1 MQGIQEFFQKIAMR
15 SDLHQLFK
23 TLLIRY
29 LPDDAVVYDIGCGQK
44 PFGPFLKGKVKS
56 HIGVD
61 LADGFYKPEYVDL
74 IGTAYAVPAPDGC
87 ADAVISSQ
95 VIEHLETPLVAINET
110 HRLLKNGGIFF
121 LSFPF
126 LYPQHAQPRDFLR
139 YTEFYLKQEIASDK
153 FDVLTF
159 ERIGGFWYLIGMY
172 INLYLQ
178 QFDRGILKKIYFIKI
193 LTFISSLFFKTL
205 HFFEGCVFNFFDKDV
220 KEFRARWTVNYVA
233 VLKKRG
239 AASQ

>member
-1 MQGIQEFFQKIAMR
+1 MMSFFQKIAMR
-15 SDLHQLFK
+15 SDLHALFEK
-23 TLLIRY
+23 LFVTY
-29 LPDDAVVYDIGCGQK
+29 MPADAVVYDIGCGQK
-44 PFGPFLKGKVKS
+44 PFASLLNGRVKS

-61 LADGFYKPEYVDL
+61 LADGFYKPDQVDL

-95 VIEHLETPLVAINET
+95 VIEHLETPLIAINET
-110 HRLLKNGGIFF
+110 HRLLKSGGLFF

-139 YTEFYLKQEIASDK
+139 YTEFYLKQEIAADK

-159 ERIGGFWYLIGMY
+159 ERIGGFWYLMGMY
-172 INLYLQ
+172 LNLYLQ
-178 QFDRGILKKIYFIKI
+178 QLDRGVLKKIYLIKI
-193 LTFISSLFFKTL
+193 MTFIFSLFFRTL
-205 HFFEGCVFNFFDKDV
+205 HALEGILFDLVDKDV

-233 VLKKRG
+233 VLKKKG
-239 AASQ
+239 VDGK